1 MATST
6 VCVGS
11 VKGNVKVKFH
21 GNRKFK
27 QEKKNTIY
35 SVVRLGKGGMSVIQS
50 VTTGRVYSLVT
61 NVRVFANVK

>member
-27 QEKKNTIY
+27 QEKKGTIY
-35 SVVRLGKGGMSVIQS
+35 SVVRLGKGGMSVVRS
-50 VTTGRVYSLVT
+50 ANTGKVYSLIT

>member
-21 GNRKFK
+21 GNRKFN
-27 QEKKNTIY
+27 QEQRNTVY
-35 SVVRLGKGGMSVIQS
+35 SVVRLGKGGMSVIRS
-50 VTTGRVYSLVT
+50 GNTGKVYSLETKVK
-61 NVRVFANVK
+61 VYANVK

>member
-11 VKGNVKVKFH
+11 VKGNVRVKFH

-27 QEKKNTIY
+27 QEQRNTVY
-35 SVVRLGKGGMSVIQS
+35 SVVRLGKGGMSVIRS
-50 VTTGRVYSLVT
+50 TRTGKVYSLPL
-61 NVRVFANVK
+61 NVAVYPNVK